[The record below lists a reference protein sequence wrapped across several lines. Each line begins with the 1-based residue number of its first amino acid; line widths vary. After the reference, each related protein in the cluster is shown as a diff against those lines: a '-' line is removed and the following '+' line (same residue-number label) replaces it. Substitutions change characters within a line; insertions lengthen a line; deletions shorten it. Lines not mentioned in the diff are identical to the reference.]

1 MGINEMTQSNCTG
14 SSTNME
20 NKCGV
25 LLQAM
30 VITSLLSLIFM
41 LNLSPTMA
49 KETTE
54 QDEKQSSLQ
63 TYIVYLKKLEG
74 RIAMELSEDLESW
87 HQSFLPL
94 STESL
99 NQQPRM
105 VYSYRNV
112 ATGFVA
118 RLTDEEVKAMEKKD
132 GFIFARPQR
141 ILSLQTTHT
150 PNFLGLH
157 KDLGFWKGSNFG
169 KGVII
174 GLLDTGILTDHPSF
188 SDEGVPSPPA
198 KWKGKCE
205 FNGTVCNNKLI
216 GARVFQN
223 GSQVV
228 GAAPFDDKGHGTHI
242 ASTAAGNFVEDANAL
257 GNDNGTAVGMA
268 PYAHLAIYKV
278 CFPDVGCSE
287 SDMLAALDTA
297 VEDGVDVLSLSI
309 GENSGEAFPFYKDG
323 IALGAFSAIQRGIFV
338 SCSAGNNGPFY
349 GSLSNEAPWILT
361 VGASTIDR
369 TIKATAQL
377 GDGEEFDGESLFQP
391 RDFNPTLLPLVYA
404 GANGIMSS
412 AFCFPG
418 SLKDV
423 EGKVRSVE
431 SSLIPKS

>member
-20 NKCGV
+20 NECGV
-25 LLQAM
+25 LLQTM
-30 VITSLLSLIFM
+30 VVASLLSLIFM

-49 KETTE
+49 QEITKP
-54 QDEKQSSLQ
+54 DEKESSLQ
-63 TYIVYLKKLEG
+63 IYIVFVKRPEG
-74 RIAMELSEDLESW
+74 RMAMESEDLESW
-87 HQSFLPL
+87 YQSFLPL

-99 NQQPRM
+99 MEKQSRM
-105 VYSYRNV
+105 IYSYRNV
-112 ATGFVA
+112 ATGFAA

-132 GFIFARPQR
+132 GFISARPQR
-141 ILSLQTTHT
+141 ILPLQTTHT

-157 KDLGFWKGSNFG
+157 KDVGFWKGSNFG

-174 GLLDTGILTDHPSF
+174 GLLDSGVLPDHPSF

-205 FNGTVCNNKLI
+205 FSGTVCNNKLI

-228 GAAPFDDKGHGTHI
+228 GAAPFDDEGHGTHT
-242 ASTAAGNFVEDANAL
+242 ASTAAGNFVEGANAL
-257 GNDNGTAVGMA
+257 GNANGTAVGMA

-323 IALGAFSAIQRGIFV
+323 IALGAFSAIQRGIF
-338 SCSAGNNGPFY
+338 C
-349 GSLSNEAPWILT
+349 E
-361 VGASTIDR
+361 
-369 TIKATAQL
+369 
-377 GDGEEFDGESLFQP
+377 LF
-391 RDFNPTLLPLVYA
+391 
-404 GANGIMSS
+404 
-412 AFCFPG
+412 CW
-418 SLKDV
+418 
-423 EGKVRSVE
+423 E
-431 SSLIPKS
+431 